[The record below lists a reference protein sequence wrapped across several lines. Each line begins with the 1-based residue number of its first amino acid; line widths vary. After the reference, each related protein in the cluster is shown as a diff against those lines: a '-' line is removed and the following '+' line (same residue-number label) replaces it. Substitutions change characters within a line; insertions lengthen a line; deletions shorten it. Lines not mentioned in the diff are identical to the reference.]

1 MGFFK
6 LTIRDVPL
14 DRQTVLVRADYNVP
28 LSSDGT
34 ISDDFR
40 IRASLPTIQY
50 LLDRGCK
57 VVIISHLGR
66 PEGRDPGLSLEPVAL
81 RLAQLL
87 HRDVRFVDDT
97 VGDKAY
103 QAIKRAPKVSITV
116 LENLR
121 YYTDEESDNHE
132 FAQKIAKATNARYFV
147 QDGFGVVHRA
157 HASTDAITLC
167 IPSVAGFLLEREYTT
182 ISRAME
188 SPKRPLIA
196 VLGGA
201 KVSDKIA
208 VIERFVKVADKIII
222 GGAMANTFLAHKGI
236 SVGSSKVEEGQEG
249 VIDRIYAEVRSKVG
263 DKVDDFIILPTDLAI
278 ADSISAGSK
287 RQVVKV
293 GDLNPS
299 DIALDIGDESI
310 ERVVAEVESGHTVV
324 WNGTLGYAEIP
335 AFAHGSARLALA
347 LAANN
352 DTVSIIGGGDTADFV
367 LKWDGGSGK
376 SFTHVSTGGGASL
389 ELMAGDKLPG
399 VESLL
404 DAPAQI
410 EYTNSNNHKQYI
422 KNGKR

>member
-1 MGFFK
+1 MSFFK

-14 DRQTVLVRADYNVP
+14 DHQTVLVRADYNVP
-28 LSSDGT
+28 LAADGT

-40 IRASLPTIQY
+40 IRASLPTLQY

-57 VVIISHLGR
+57 IVIISHLGR
-66 PEGRDPGLSLEPVAL
+66 PEGRDPALSLEPMAL

-87 HRDVRFVDDT
+87 KRDVRFVDDT
-97 VGDKAY
+97 IGDRVY

-116 LENLR
+116 LQNLR
-121 YYTDEESDNHE
+121 YYVEEEADSHA
-132 FAQKIAKATNARYFV
+132 FAKKIAKATAARYFV

-157 HASTDAITLC
+157 HASTHAITLC
-167 IPSVAGFLLEREYTT
+167 IPSVAGFLLEREYTIIT
-182 ISRAME
+182 EAME

-196 VLGGA
+196 VMGGA

-208 VIERFVKVADKIII
+208 VIQRFVKVADKIII
-222 GGAMANTFLAHKGI
+222 GGAMANTFLAYKGL
-236 SVGSSKVEEGQEG
+236 SVGASKVEEGQRA
-249 VIDRIYAEVRSKVG
+249 VLDAIYAAARDKVG
-263 DKVDDFIILPTDLAI
+263 DKVDDFIILPVDLAVAPSVSFDSQRRVVM
-278 ADSISAGSK
+278 ADNLKSA
-287 RQVVKV
+287 
-293 GDLNPS
+293 
-299 DIALDIGDESI
+299 DIALDIGDASI
-310 ERVVAEVESGHTVV
+310 ERVATEVGKARSVI
-324 WNGTLGYAEIP
+324 WNGPLGYSEIP
-335 AFAHGSARLALA
+335 AFAHSSARLALV
-347 LAANN
+347 LAIQP

-367 LKWDGGSGK
+367 LKWDSKGGR

-404 DAPAQI
+404 DGPRQI